1 MTIIIN
7 SNYYCGRRIG
17 CNYNDNDNEDFGVS
31 VHTVSAG
38 GGRQS
43 QRRSHQ
49 SSDTCRRSQR

>member
-7 SNYYCGRRIG
+7 STHHCGRRIG

-38 GGRQS
+38 GGRHS
-43 QRRSHQ
+43 QRRSRQ
-49 SSDTCRRSQR
+49 SSDTWRRS